1 LSDLVSVSAQTATAV
16 AEVFNEEP
24 LAVEQTEIL
33 LKYEGYI
40 DREEEQAQKHQRL
53 ENLQLPNTLDYTQI
67 KSLSIEAKEKLSKI
81 QPATIGQAARV
92 SGVSPSDISVLLVHL
107 GR

>member
-1 LSDLVSVSAQTATAV
+1 LTDLVSVSAQTATAV
-16 AEVFNEEP
+16 TEVLNEEP

-53 ENLQLPNTLDYTQI
+53 ENLQLPNTLDYFQI
-67 KSLSIEAKEKLSKI
+67 KSLSIEAKEKLAKI

>member
-1 LSDLVSVSAQTATAV
+1 MLDLDLS
-16 AEVFNEEP
+16 
-24 LAVEQTEIL
+24 VET
-33 LKYEGYI
+33 YDGYI

-53 ENLQLPNTLDYTQI
+53 ENLQLPINLDYAKI

-81 QPATIGQAARV
+81 NPATLGQASRV
-92 SGVSPSDISVLLVHL
+92 SGVSPSDISVILVHL